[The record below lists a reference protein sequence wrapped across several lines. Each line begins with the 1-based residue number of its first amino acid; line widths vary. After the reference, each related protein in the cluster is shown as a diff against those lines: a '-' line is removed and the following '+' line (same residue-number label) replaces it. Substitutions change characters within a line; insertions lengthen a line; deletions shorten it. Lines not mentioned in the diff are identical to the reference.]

1 MQSDMST
8 NVFFH
13 KFDTYRNTPPFSCI
27 NPALIREALDP
38 AIAKALDEIDT
49 IARNPQPPTMEN
61 TIILLERSGAAL
73 DRVLGVAYPLMDAD
87 GNDEL
92 DAIAMEAAPKLSDFS
107 TRITLNEDLWKRVKA
122 VYDSRDTLGL
132 DHHDAM
138 LLQKTYDSFAL
149 SGAELKGEERERLKK
164 LKAELSELTT
174 KFGQNVTNE
183 LKTYRIKLKRS
194 DMEGVTPHI
203 IEEAAQLAREE
214 GGSEDDCTLTLAQPT
229 YFAFMKSA
237 SRRDLR
243 EKMWRL
249 YSGRNISG
257 EFSNIDIIKRI
268 AALRLEIAKL
278 LGADTFAAHKL
289 RRTMSATPGAVYDL
303 LDRLK
308 NAYREPQQKEMKRL
322 TDFAAAYEG
331 HPVDI
336 MPWDYSY
343 YSNKLREKE
352 YAYDEE
358 ELRPYFELDKVIE
371 GVWGLANRLY
381 GITLT
386 EKKDIEVY
394 HPDVKAWEVTD
405 SDGSYLGVL
414 YTDFFPR
421 PNKRPGAWMTN
432 FKEQW
437 TDPDGTDSRPHVSIV
452 MNFTKPVAGKPSL
465 LTPGEVSTFLH
476 EFGHALHGLLT
487 RGRYAS
493 LSGTNVYRDFV
504 ELPSQF
510 NENFLRNREF
520 LNSFARHYSTGEP
533 LPDHLIEKMIAASQ
547 YGAAYAC
554 MRQLLFGYL
563 DMAWHTV
570 TAPVT
575 DAEAFEREA
584 VKDVTMFADVDGA
597 MVSPQFNHIFAGGYA
612 AGYYSY
618 KWAEVLDADA
628 FSFFENNGIFD
639 PATASRFRKTILE
652 QGGSVNPA
660 VLYRDFRGQDADIE
674 ALLHRDGI
682 K

>member
-1 MQSDMST
+1 M
-8 NVFFH
+8 FFH
-13 KFDTYRNTPPFSCI
+13 KFATYHNTPPFSRI

-61 TIILLERSGAAL
+61 TIIPLERSGAAL

-122 VYDSRDTLGL
+122 VYDSRDNLGL

-214 GGSEDDCTLTLAQPT
+214 GGTDDDCTLTLAQPT

-289 RRTMSATPGAVYDL
+289 RRTMAGTPAAVYDL

-308 NAYREPQQKEMKRL
+308 NAYREPQQKEMERL
-322 TDFAAAYEG
+322 TEFATAYEG
-331 HPVDI
+331 HPVYI

-386 EKKDIEVY
+386 
-394 HPDVKAWEVTD
+394 
-405 SDGSYLGVL
+405 
-414 YTDFFPR
+414 
-421 PNKRPGAWMTN
+421 
-432 FKEQW
+432 
-437 TDPDGTDSRPHVSIV
+437 
-452 MNFTKPVAGKPSL
+452 
-465 LTPGEVSTFLH
+465 
-476 EFGHALHGLLT
+476 
-487 RGRYAS
+487 
-493 LSGTNVYRDFV
+493 
-504 ELPSQF
+504 
-510 NENFLRNREF
+510 
-520 LNSFARHYSTGEP
+520 
-533 LPDHLIEKMIAASQ
+533 
-547 YGAAYAC
+547 
-554 MRQLLFGYL
+554 
-563 DMAWHTV
+563 
-570 TAPVT
+570 
-575 DAEAFEREA
+575 
-584 VKDVTMFADVDGA
+584 
-597 MVSPQFNHIFAGGYA
+597 
-612 AGYYSY
+612 
-618 KWAEVLDADA
+618 
-628 FSFFENNGIFD
+628 
-639 PATASRFRKTILE
+639 
-652 QGGSVNPA
+652 
-660 VLYRDFRGQDADIE
+660 
-674 ALLHRDGI
+674 
-682 K
+682 